1 MKEKQ
6 QIQLPELMELVR
18 FIRDNKYDKDPKINA
33 LLNCVIADNSD
44 LESFNNLI
52 LLLQPLIVQQELRAN
67 PFPLP
72 EPEVNGG
79 IKFAITEPNQFVG
92 LFPNELHVLI
102 TGEPG
107 TGKTSMTNFL
117 IAPQAMAQGIKCWF
131 FVKARDTE
139 KLIRFNN
146 SIVTV
151 DFDEKI
157 KINPMQPP
165 KKVSKHEWYASL
177 WDMFIQA
184 EAIYDGTKNFLIE
197 QSYDLTGEYERFGVE
212 PSLFELYDFIKEK
225 DIPRGS
231 RDSHYK
237 ESALNRIGGMLKSSL
252 RDSLDCSSGC
262 LEELVSENVI
272 FNIGSLPASQQVF
285 IVNTLIAWLFSF
297 KENNKYDGRHFVVI
311 DDAMLLFDANF
322 EKRPDRGM
330 PIINHHLAEVR
341 KSKINMIVIGQF
353 PSLMGQGIFG
363 TSSTKIMF
371 TLADS
376 LDIDRMLD
384 SMGIF
389 DRKQREAA
397 RLLNKDN
404 REMIVKFSSRYTKP
418 FISFMPL
425 IPGLE
430 KLDEI
435 EITKEEKRQYNSRH
449 VNLFQSIIPRKPYQ
463 EIMKQKES
471 EKDKHKDAELGL
483 AKDILNNIYYRPF
496 VDSTDRAY
504 DLHLSNEKA
513 KRMYRFIENE
523 RFAEPINL
531 NIIGRGGQSKF
542 FWLTDKGYELIQKP
556 KKQEGSG
563 GKGIQHVFIQGYLKE
578 HLNKK
583 SYEVQIEKE
592 IEGKKIDLFCKK
604 DEQKIAIEIC
614 VSTLKTEFLNIIKD
628 RDKCDRLAIVCVD
641 NNAKKKLIEEIGALK
656 DEVEI
661 YALHEFVK
669 EF

>member
-6 QIQLPELMELVR
+6 QIQLPELMELVK
-18 FIRDNKYDKDPKINA
+18 FVRDNKYDKDPKINA
-33 LLNCVIADNSD
+33 LLNCVVADNSD

-72 EPEVNGG
+72 EPEVNGS
-79 IKFAITEPNQFVG
+79 IKFAVAEQTQYVG
-92 LFPNELHVLI
+92 FFPDELHVLI

-139 KLIRFNN
+139 KLIRFNKN
-146 SIVTV
+146 IVTV
-151 DFDEKI
+151 DFDGQI

-165 KKVSKHEWYASL
+165 KNVSKHEWYASL

-197 QSYDLTGEYERFGVE
+197 QSYDLTREYERFGVE

-272 FNIGSLPASQQVF
+272 FNIGGLPASQQVF

-322 EKRPDRGM
+322 ERRPDRGM

-397 RLLNKDN
+397 RLLNKNN
-404 REMIVKFSSRYTKP
+404 RETIVKFSSRYTRP
-418 FISFMPL
+418 FLSFMPL

-435 EITKEEKRQYNSRH
+435 EITKEEKRQCNNKH
-449 VNLFQSIIPRKPYQ
+449 VYIFQAIKPRKPYHFKDEEQ
-463 EIMKQKES
+463 S
-471 EKDKHKDAELGL
+471 EKTKEDELK
-483 AKDILNNIYYRPF
+483 AARDMLNDIYYRPF

-513 KRMYRFIENE
+513 KRMYRLIESE
-523 RFAEPINL
+523 SLVETVYLNL
-531 NIIGRGGQSKF
+531 AGRGGQSKF
-542 FWLTDKGYELIQKP
+542 FWITDKGYELIQKA
-556 KKQEGSG
+556 KKPEYSG
-563 GKGIQHVFIQGYLKE
+563 GKGIQHVFIQGLLKE
-578 HLNKK
+578 HLDKK
-583 SYEVQIEKE
+583 GYKVEIEKE

-614 VSTLKTEFLNIIKD
+614 VSTFKTEYVNIIKD
-628 RDKCDRLAIVCVD
+628 RGKCDRLVLICMD
-641 NNAKKKLIEEIGALK
+641 NNTKKKLLSELGNLK
-656 DEVEI
+656 EGIEI
-661 YALHEFVK
+661 YALHEFIK
-669 EF
+669 AF